1 MDDAPDHVQRATAS
15 APKTPAPN
23 TAGPND
29 RAAEA
34 ADAVA
39 TRHLRRLLRLPG
51 TRIADVAW
59 PRRKSHSW
67 HYWWHAHFVDTLV
80 DAAVHRPSGSADGDR
95 SYDPAVAGAVGLLLR
110 GIRLRNRGR
119 WINNYYDDMAWLG
132 LAVERADRK
141 LGMSHPRA
149 LRDLTGQLLTPW
161 APEAGGGIPWRN
173 AKASNETDP
182 FFNAPANGP
191 AAILLARTGH
201 ADRAAAMC
209 DWIETTLVDTASQLI
224 IDGIRPGPDRTER
237 VTAIYTYCQGV
248 VLGAETELLRLT
260 GEAVH
265 AERIDRLLGAVER
278 RLAPDKIIKAAPFGG
293 GGDGGLFSGILARYL
308 ALIATDL
315 PSCAP
320 GADELRRRA
329 AAIVT
334 TSAEAAWANRLDIG
348 GSPVFGHDWRIPARM
363 PVSGGAVGKTVD
375 GATQSSQMPEQDLSV
390 QLSGWMVLEAAAAID
405 LGLSEHVS
413 H

>member
-1 MDDAPDHVQRATAS
+1 MEDAREIAHRAATSAS
-15 APKTPAPN
+15 AT
-23 TAGPND
+23 PND

-39 TRHLRRLLRLPG
+39 ARHLRKLLRLPG

-59 PRRKSHSW
+59 PKRRSGSW
-67 HYWWHAHFVDTLV
+67 HYWWHAHFVDTLI
-80 DAAVHRPSGSADGDR
+80 DAAVHRPSGSGSGDR
-95 SYDPAVAGAVGLLLR
+95 SYDPIVAGATGLLLR
-110 GIRLRNRGR
+110 GIRLRNRGK

-141 LGMSHPRA
+141 LEMSHPRA
-149 LRDLTGQLLTPW
+149 LEALTGQMLAPW

-173 AKASNETDP
+173 KKASNEQDP

-201 ADRAAAMC
+201 VERAAAMC
-209 DWIETTLVDTASQLI
+209 DWIDATLVDPESKLI
-224 IDGIRPGPDRTER
+224 IDGVRPRPEGTTR

-260 GEAVH
+260 GDAVH

-278 RLAPDKIIKAAPFGG
+278 NLAPDKIIKAAPFGG

-308 ALIATDL
+308 ALIVTDL
-315 PSCAP
+315 PAAAP

-329 AAIVT
+329 AAVVVA
-334 TSAEAAWANRLDIG
+334 SAEAAWANRLDVS
-348 GSPVFGHDWRIPARM
+348 GSPVFGHDWRVPARM
-363 PVSGGAVGKTVD
+363 PVTGAAAGKTVD
-375 GATQSSQMPEQDLSV
+375 GATQSSAMPEQDLSV
-390 QLSGWMVLEAAAAID
+390 QLSGWMVLEAAAAVD

-413 H
+413 N

>member
-1 MDDAPDHVQRATAS
+1 
-15 APKTPAPN
+15 
-23 TAGPND
+23 
-29 RAAEA
+29 
-34 ADAVA
+34 
-39 TRHLRRLLRLPG
+39 
-51 TRIADVAW
+51 
-59 PRRKSHSW
+59 
-67 HYWWHAHFVDTLV
+67 
-80 DAAVHRPSGSADGDR
+80 
-95 SYDPAVAGAVGLLLR
+95 
-110 GIRLRNRGR
+110 
-119 WINNYYDDMAWLG
+119 
-132 LAVERADRK
+132 
-141 LGMSHPRA
+141 MSHPRA

-173 AKASNETDP
+173 EASNETDP

-320 GADELRRRA
+320 GCRRVAPARRRDRHHERPGRRGPA
-329 AAIVT
+329 GSTIDGSTCSAGGGFGPGAGVRRGRGQDGGRSHTVVADAGARPVRT
-334 TSAEAAWANRLDIG
+334 TVRMDGFG
-348 GSPVFGHDWRIPARM
+348 GRRSR
-363 PVSGGAVGKTVD
+363 
-375 GATQSSQMPEQDLSV
+375 
-390 QLSGWMVLEAAAAID
+390 
-405 LGLSEHVS
+405 
-413 H
+413 